1 MTMIVRR
8 FKRFFKRKGRFQKG
22 GSNYKKDISKEKA
35 PVCFECKKPGH
46 FKAECPSL
54 QRYKEKDIKKEKYGD
69 KKKAFVGSIWGD
81 SSEDEEEEEAANLSL
96 VAQERSDDS
105 DHENTEVN
113 DSKNYDLQDEYNS
126 LVTEFYKLAK
136 EVSTLRKENKKLREK
151 SDIAISPKSDTAIRS
166 ESNTAISK
174 IGRAHV

>member
-1 MTMIVRR
+1 MMVRK
-8 FKRFFKRKGRFQKG
+8 FKKFFKRKGRFQKG
-22 GSNYKKDISKEKA
+22 ESSYKKEKA
-35 PVCFECKKPGH
+35 HVCFECKKPGH

-54 QRYKEKDIKKEKYGD
+54 QRYKEKD

-81 SSEDEEEEEAANLSL
+81 SSEDEEETEEAVNLCL

-113 DSKNYDLQDEYNS
+113 DSENYDLQDEYNN

-136 EVSTLRKENKKLREK
+136 EVSTLKKENKKLREK
-151 SDIAISPKSDTAIRS
+151 SLFGTTSQTKGKRNFYFSIKVLQRAS
-166 ESNTAISK
+166 EKVCI
-174 IGRAHV
+174 